1 MSALRRGS
9 QQPTLL
15 HEPPDAT
22 DWTISDLAVEWA
34 RSAGYELDEW
44 QNWAVRWA
52 FVRRADKLWAARDYG
67 LEVPRQNGK
76 NIVLEVIEL
85 VAVFALGEDLVIHSA
100 HRTDVSHEHFLSLK
114 AHIET
119 TPELMEQMPNRPNNG
134 FITANGKESIEL
146 ANGNRILFKS
156 RQSGSGRGPRPKRL
170 VFDEALI
177 LPTTAVGDMAPGM
190 TAQRNAQILF
200 ASSPP
205 KADSSMLHDLRKRA
219 TENDGNDRLFYAA
232 WNNPPETDLDDLN
245 GWYRVNPSLGY
256 GRMTEISLQANRRL
270 MTLED
275 FIREHIGIPEP
286 PLSDESNRPI
296 TDERWSECQRAV
308 SAIVNNDCWALTVSP
323 DRKWASFGVAGR
335 TADGKVHVETLRREP
350 GTDWV
355 LSYAVQAWTA
365 KRIPLRVHKTGP
377 EGAFIGPLRE
387 AGVDVVEVST
397 TELAQATGQFVDL
410 ANAGDLVHLGQLSLT
425 KAVRGAEWRPGSDG
439 ASVWWQRGSAVEI
452 TPLVAVTVALGGVA
466 LEVKRAPRIWSM
478 AGAR

>member
-1 MSALRRGS
+1 
-9 QQPTLL
+9 L

-22 DWTISDLAVEWA
+22 DWAISDLAVEWA

-52 FVRRADKLWAARDYG
+52 FVRRSDRLWAARDYG
-67 LEVPRQNGK
+67 LEVARQNGK

-85 VAVFALGEDLVIHSA
+85 VALFALNEDLVIHSA

-114 AHIET
+114 SHIEM
-119 TPELMEQMPNRPNNG
+119 TPELMDSMPKTPNNG
-134 FITANGKESIEL
+134 FYQANGKEAIEL
-146 ANGNRILFKS
+146 ANGNRLLFKS
-156 RQSGSGRGPRPKRL
+156 RQSGAGRGPRPKRL

-177 LPTTAVGDMAPGM
+177 LPMTAVGDMAPGM
-190 TAQRNAQILF
+190 TAQRNPQILF

-205 KADSSMLHDLRKRA
+205 KSDSSMLHDLRKRA
-219 TENDGNDRLFYAA
+219 MDDDGKDRLFYAA
-232 WNNPPETDLDDLN
+232 WNNPTDTDPDDSDA
-245 GWYRVNPSLGY
+245 WYRVNPSLGY

-275 FIREHIGIPEP
+275 FVREHIGIPEP
-286 PLSDESNRPI
+286 PLDDEAHRPI
-296 TDERWSECQRAV
+296 SDERWSECERSS

-323 DRKWASFGVAGR
+323 DHRWASFGIAGR

-355 LSYAVQAWTA
+355 LSYAMQAWTA

-387 AGVDVVEVST
+387 VGVEVVEVST
-397 TELAQATGQFVDL
+397 TEAAHATGQFIDF

-425 KAVRGAEWRPGSDG
+425 KAVRNAEWRITMDG
-439 ASVWWQRGSAVEI
+439 ASTWSQRSSSVEI
-452 TPLVAVTVALGGVA
+452 TPLQATTVALGGVA
-466 LEVKRAPRIWSM
+466 EPAVVDPVSQVW
-478 AGAR
+478 